1 MNKSDPPRSKAHD
14 EAETHFK
21 RAPEKQS
28 ESAQA
33 KADVEASTQAGR
45 DKTEK
50 LKSLRLA
57 KDAADRE
64 AASTKSVPVS
74 KLTDKKQHMTER
86 RFRVLWGALGSPTK
100 PGIYDWDGCPLHV
113 TQVHIDAAE
122 ANPDAICYVT
132 TSIPSSG
139 PTMCSINSVEQPD

>member
-14 EAETHFK
+14 EAEAHFK
-21 RAPEKQS
+21 PAPEKQS

-57 KDAADRE
+57 KDAADRD
-64 AASTKSVPVS
+64 AAIAKLVQVS
-74 KLTDKKQHMTER
+74 KLKGQQQHMTER
-86 RFRVLWGALGSPTK
+86 RFRLLWGALGSPTK

-113 TQVHIDAAE
+113 TQLHIDAAE
-122 ANPDAICYVT
+122 GNPDAICYVT

-139 PTMCSINSVEQPD
+139 PATCSINSVEQPD